1 MAEKNRTNSRAAKK
15 NRVRLA
21 IRKKVEDY
29 LEHLQSQGLPIQSA
43 YIFGSQV
50 GGRTNKWSD
59 IDLCVISKN
68 FGPRNDGITY
78 LWRQLRKQ
86 DVQAG
91 IEPIGFHPKE
101 FTDDIPLV
109 WEILRQ
115 GVRIV

>member
-1 MAEKNRTNSRAAKK
+1 MAEKNRTNSPAAKK
-15 NRVRLA
+15 SRVRLA
-21 IRKKVEDY
+21 IRQKVEDY
-29 LEHLQSQGLPIQSA
+29 LAHLQAQGLSIQSA

-50 GGRTNKWSD
+50 SNGTDQWSD
-59 IDLCVISKN
+59 IDLCVVSKN

-91 IEPIGFHPKE
+91 IEPVGFHPKE

-109 WEILRQ
+109 WEILQR

>member
-1 MAEKNRTNSRAAKK
+1 MAEKNRTNSHAAKK
-15 NRVRLA
+15 SQVRLA
-21 IRKKVEDY
+21 IRQKVENY
-29 LEHLQSQGLPIQSA
+29 LEHLQSQGLSIQSA

-50 GGRTNKWSD
+50 GRGTDQWSD
-59 IDLCVISKN
+59 IDLCVVSKN
-68 FGPRNDGITY
+68 FGPRQDGITY

-109 WEILRQ
+109 WEILRR